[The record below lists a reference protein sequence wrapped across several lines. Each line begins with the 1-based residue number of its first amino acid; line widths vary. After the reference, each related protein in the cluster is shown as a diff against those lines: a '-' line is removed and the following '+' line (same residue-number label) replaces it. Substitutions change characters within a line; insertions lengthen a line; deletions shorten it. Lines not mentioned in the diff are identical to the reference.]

1 MKDLGRMNIYK
12 HAGNTCSNG
21 GLSSYNNEVMIVDGF
36 DADAPDR
43 AVVIK
48 EDVCCGKYRIRAVP
62 ANKEGDWC
70 MFGGSFIY
78 TSNGCVPY
86 SGIAIKL
93 FDRIE

>member
-1 MKDLGRMNIYK
+1 MKDLGQMNIYK

-21 GLSSYNNEVMIVDGF
+21 GLSSCNDEVMIVDCY
-36 DADAPDR
+36 DVTAPDN
-43 AVVIK
+43 AVVII
-48 EDVCCGKYRIRAVP
+48 EDICMNEPRIRAVP
-62 ANKEGDWC
+62 ANKENDWC

>member
-12 HAGNTCSNG
+12 HVGNTCSNG
-21 GLSSYNNEVMIVDGF
+21 GLSSYNNEVKIVDGYNRL
-36 DADAPDR
+36 APDNW
-43 AVVIK
+43 VVIK

-62 ANKEGDWC
+62 ANNGIDNC